1 MRHRKT
7 TAKLNRT
14 ASHRKAMFANMATQ
28 LFEHKKIRTTQ
39 PKAKAI
45 RPVVERLITFAKKGD
60 LASRRKVLKTVRDK
74 KVVKE
79 LFEEVAPTFE
89 NRNGGYTRIIKL
101 GQRHGD
107 GAELAY
113 LELVGFEGVRKEKKE
128 KTSKKETKKKKAG
141 KEKAEEVVEETSEE

>member
-7 TAKLNRT
+7 VAKLNRT
-14 ASHRKAMFANMATQ
+14 ASHRKAMFSNLAMQ
-28 LFEHKKIRTTQ
+28 LFEHKKIRTTKS
-39 PKAKAI
+39 KAKAV
-45 RPVVERLITFAKKGD
+45 RPFVERLITFAKKGD
-60 LASRRKVLKTVRDK
+60 LASRRQVLKTVRDK

-89 NRNGGYTRIIKL
+89 NRNGGYTRIVKL
-101 GQRHGD
+101 GQRLGD

-128 KTSKKETKKKKAG
+128 KASKKDAKKKKAA
-141 KEKAEEVVEETSEE
+141 KEKTKEAVEETSEE